1 MQGKDFDWERV
12 VIIMNKKT
20 IYDIDVS
27 GKTVY
32 VRVDYNVPHD
42 KDGRITDDRRIR
54 ATLPTIRYLIKE
66 GAAVVLASHM
76 GRPKGEIKSE
86 LSLKP
91 AADRLAELLDQP
103 VQFASDCIRS
113 ESAGMK
119 KALRPGQILL
129 LENLRFHKEEEKNV
143 PEFAKSLVEGCNVA
157 VNDAFGVSHRAHA
170 SVVGVGKLLP
180 MVSGLLL
187 KKEIDFLD
195 GVIENP
201 KRPFAAIIGGAKIS
215 DKIQV
220 IANLMEKAD
229 VILIGGGMAN
239 TFVAAEGYDMGQ
251 SLQDKDRFD
260 LARNLM
266 QKAKEMGSTIMLP
279 VDFMAGDAFA
289 ENANTKVLEAKDFS
303 DPWMA
308 LDIGPKTIQLYV
320 DTLKKMKTVVWNGP
334 MGVFEMK
341 PFSSGTFT
349 IAEAIAGLDATTVI
363 GGGESASVVDQLG
376 IEDKFSHVST
386 GGGASLE
393 MLEGMVLPGVA
404 ILSDKE

>member
-1 MQGKDFDWERV
+1 
-12 VIIMNKKT
+12 MNKQT
-20 IYDIDVS
+20 IYDLKPE

-32 VRVDYNVPHD
+32 IRVDYNVPHD
-42 KDGRITDDRRIR
+42 KEGHITDDRRIV
-54 ATLPTIRYLIKE
+54 ATLPTLRWLLDH
-66 GAAVVLASHM
+66 GAALVIASHM
-76 GRPKGEIKSE
+76 GRPKGEVKPDLSLAPVAKRLSE
-86 LSLKP
+86 LLHMDVK
-91 AADRLAELLDQP
+91 
-103 VQFASDCIRS
+103 FASDCIG
-113 ESAGMK
+113 EEAKEK
-119 KALRPGQILL
+119 KEALAPGEVLL
-129 LENLRFHKEEEKNV
+129 LENLRFHKEEEKND
-143 PEFAKSLVEGCNVA
+143 PAFAKALVEGCDLA
-157 VNDAFGVSHRAHA
+157 VNDAFGVSHRSHA
-170 SVVGVGKLLP
+170 SIAGVGKLMP

-195 GVIENP
+195 GVIEKP
-201 KRPFAAIIGGAKIS
+201 ERPFAAIIGGAKIS

-239 TFVAAEGYDMGQ
+239 TFVAAEGYDMGK

-266 QKAKEMGSTIMLP
+266 KKAYDMGSEIMLP

-289 ENANTKVLEAKDFS
+289 EDANTKVLSKEEFQ

-308 LDIGPKTIQLYV
+308 LDIGPKTIELYV
-320 DTLKKMKTVVWNGP
+320 ETLKKMKTVVWNGP

-341 PFSSGTFT
+341 PFSKGTFT
-349 IAEAIAGLDATTVI
+349 IARAMADLDATTVI
-363 GGGESASVVDQLG
+363 GGGESASVVDELG
-376 IEDKFSHVST
+376 LGDKFSHVST

-404 ILSDKE
+404 ILADKE

>member
-1 MQGKDFDWERV
+1 
-12 VIIMNKKT
+12 MNKKT
-20 IYDIDVS
+20 IYDVELS
-27 GKTVY
+27 GKNVY
-32 VRVDYNVPHD
+32 VRVDYNVPMD
-42 KDGRITDDRRIR
+42 KEGHITDDRRIR
-54 ATLPTIRYLIKE
+54 ATLPTIEYLL
-66 GAAVVLASHM
+66 GAGASGIVIASHM
-76 GRPKGEIKSE
+76 GRPKGEVKPE
-86 LSLKP
+86 LSLEP
-91 AADRLAELLDQP
+91 AAKRLSELLERP
-103 VQFASDCIRS
+103 VQFAHDCVGK
-113 ESAGMK
+113 ETTEMK
-119 KALRPGQILL
+119 HSLTSGQILL
-129 LENLRFHKEEEKNV
+129 LENLRFHKEEEKNGQD
-143 PEFAKSLVEGCNVA
+143 FAASLVEGCQVA

-195 GVIENP
+195 GVIEKP
-201 KRPFAAIIGGAKIS
+201 ERPFAAIIGGAKIS

-239 TFVAAEGYDMGQ
+239 TFVAAEGYDMGK
-251 SLQDKDRFD
+251 SLQDKDRFE

-266 QKAKEMGSTIMLP
+266 KKAKEMGSTIMLP
-279 VDFMAGDAFA
+279 VDFMAADAFA
-289 ENANTKVLEAKDFS
+289 EEAHTKVLEAKDFS

-308 LDIGPKTIQLYV
+308 LDIGPKTIRLYV

-341 PFSSGTFT
+341 AFAKGTFT
-349 IAEAIAGLDATTVI
+349 IAKAIAELDATTVI

-376 IEDKFSHVST
+376 IGDRFSHVST

-393 MLEGMVLPGVA
+393 MLEGMILPGVS
-404 ILSDKE
+404 ILADKE

>member
-1 MQGKDFDWERV
+1 
-12 VIIMNKKT
+12 
-20 IYDIDVS
+20 
-27 GKTVY
+27 
-32 VRVDYNVPHD
+32 
-42 KDGRITDDRRIR
+42 
-54 ATLPTIRYLIKE
+54 
-66 GAAVVLASHM
+66 M
-76 GRPKGEIKSE
+76 GRPKGEVKPE
-86 LSLKP
+86 LSLEPLAK
-91 AADRLAELLDQP
+91 RLSELLERP
-103 VQFASDCIRS
+103 VQFAHDCVGK
-113 ESAGMK
+113 ETTEMK
-119 KALRPGQILL
+119 HSLTSGQILL
-129 LENLRFHKEEEKNV
+129 LENLRFHKEEEKNGQD
-143 PEFAKSLVEGCNVA
+143 FAASLVEGCQVA

-195 GVIENP
+195 GVIEKP
-201 KRPFAAIIGGAKIS
+201 ERPFAAIIGGAKIS

-239 TFVAAEGYDMGQ
+239 TFVAAEGYDMGK
-251 SLQDKDRFD
+251 SLQDKDRFE

-266 QKAKEMGSTIMLP
+266 KKAKEMGSTIMLP
-279 VDFMAGDAFA
+279 VDFMAADAFA
-289 ENANTKVLEAKDFS
+289 EDAHTKVLEAKDFS

-308 LDIGPKTIQLYV
+308 LDIGPKTIRLYV

-341 PFSSGTFT
+341 AFAKGTFT
-349 IAEAIAGLDATTVI
+349 IAKAIAELDATTVI

-376 IEDKFSHVST
+376 IGDKFSHVST

-393 MLEGMVLPGVA
+393 MLEGMILPGVS
-404 ILSDKE
+404 ILADKE

>member
-1 MQGKDFDWERV
+1 
-12 VIIMNKKT
+12 MNKKT
-20 IYDIDVS
+20 IYDVELS
-27 GKTVY
+27 EKNVY
-32 VRVDYNVPHD
+32 VRVDYNVPMD
-42 KDGRITDDRRIR
+42 KEGHITDDRRIR
-54 ATLPTIRYLIKE
+54 ATLPTIEYLL
-66 GAAVVLASHM
+66 GAGASGIVIASHM
-76 GRPKGEIKSE
+76 GRPKGEVKPE
-86 LSLKP
+86 LSLEPVAK
-91 AADRLAELLDQP
+91 RLSELLERP
-103 VQFASDCIRS
+103 VQFVHDCVGK
-113 ESAGMK
+113 ETTEMK
-119 KALRPGQILL
+119 HSLTSGQILL
-129 LENLRFHKEEEKNV
+129 LENLRFHKEEEKNGQD
-143 PEFAKSLVEGCNVA
+143 FAASLVEGCQVA

-195 GVIENP
+195 GVIEKP
-201 KRPFAAIIGGAKIS
+201 ERPFAAIIGGAKIS

-239 TFVAAEGYDMGQ
+239 TFVAAEGYDMGK
-251 SLQDKDRFD
+251 SLQDKDRFE

-266 QKAKEMGSTIMLP
+266 KKAKEMGSTIMLP
-279 VDFMAGDAFA
+279 VDFMAADAFA
-289 ENANTKVLEAKDFS
+289 ENAHTKVLEAKDFS

-308 LDIGPKTIQLYV
+308 LDIGPKTIRLYV

-341 PFSSGTFT
+341 AFAKGTFT
-349 IAEAIAGLDATTVI
+349 IAKAIAELDATTVI

-376 IEDKFSHVST
+376 IGDRFSHVST

-393 MLEGMVLPGVA
+393 MLEGMILPGVS
-404 ILSDKE
+404 ILADKE